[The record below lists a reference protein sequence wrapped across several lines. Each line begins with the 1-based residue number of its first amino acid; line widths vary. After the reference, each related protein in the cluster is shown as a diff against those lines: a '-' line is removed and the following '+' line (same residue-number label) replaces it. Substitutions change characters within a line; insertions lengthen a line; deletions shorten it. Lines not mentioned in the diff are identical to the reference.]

1 MKRRWIGVTAAL
13 AFVLLISQSGAE
25 NVDLERETLTG
36 IPSVNVDVGRISE
49 NMARAGLSADVLR
62 SDAELRLRAVG
73 IRVDSLPV
81 PGQTARLYVTVA
93 GVPVSAGGP
102 LGYAAYV
109 ELQFLQEVNLTRD
122 RSRRVYVAT
131 WSAGAIVT
139 GTTADSVRKA
149 VRDLS
154 DLFANAYLSV
164 NPPKREVQR
173 P

>member
-1 MKRRWIGVTAAL
+1 MKRRWIGVTVAL

-25 NVDLERETLTG
+25 GLDLGRETLAG
-36 IPSVNVDVGRISE
+36 IPYVNVDVGRISE
-49 NMARAGLSADVLR
+49 NMARAGVSADVLR

-73 IRVDSLPV
+73 IRVGILPG
-81 PGQTARLYVTVA
+81 PPTTLYV
-93 GVPVSAGGP
+93 GVTGMPVTTAGGP

-109 ELQFLQEVNLTRD
+109 ELQFFQEVNLTRD
-122 RSRRVYVAT
+122 RSRLVYVAT
-131 WSAGAIVT
+131 WSAGEIVT

-154 DLFANAYLSV
+154 DVFANAYLSV
-164 NPPKREVQR
+164 NPPRREVQR